1 MSDFSN
7 LDKTKKLANSNNP
20 EAGIEDD
27 YDKATLIDDDDAN
40 LPDLNPSHMIYIP
53 GESTL
58 THDGST
64 LIDGEEG
71 SSSKNGGLS
80 HSHRNHLNASLQQL
94 KYNENKISL
103 DRSINQTIDLIY
115 EVTNENK
122 ERPIFYPTEIEDDA
136 NIMLNSAKAHLAL
149 VRQNSSVKTLDK
161 AKIAKEDEEVVKDL
175 PEFKILKIDRKSVV

>member
-1 MSDFSN
+1 M
-7 LDKTKKLANSNNP
+7 
-20 EAGIEDD
+20 
-27 YDKATLIDDDDAN
+27 
-40 LPDLNPSHMIYIP
+40 
-53 GESTL
+53 
-58 THDGST
+58 
-64 LIDGEEG
+64 
-71 SSSKNGGLS
+71 
-80 HSHRNHLNASLQQL
+80 NASLQQL

-175 PEFKILKIDRKSVV
+175 PEFKILKINLKFGHNDNNNSISSLDKNQLQSYWRKSYSSKLNIC